1 LGHVPGRLVLATIF
15 GIGLLGFPSVASAH
29 EGDGRAEVLPAQ
41 VAPGDRVTVLGVGLA
56 ASSAVDIE
64 LVTASGLRHLGSGTT
79 DAEGAMSIEV
89 TLPPGTAPRY
99 YELHAADATGF
110 VLTGYVEVLGP
121 VVAETAGPSA
131 PGWLPWLGLA
141 AAALGAAVLVGSVRR
156 RRTRL
161 GQHRR
166 RA

>member
-1 LGHVPGRLVLATIF
+1 VLAAVS
-15 GIGLLGFPSVASAH
+15 GIGLLGFPPVASAH

-41 VAPGDRVTVLGVGLA
+41 VAPGDRVTVLGIGLA
-56 ASSAVDIE
+56 ASSAVVVE
-64 LVTASGLRHLGSGTT
+64 LVTASGLLHLGSGTT
-79 DAEGAMSIEV
+79 DADGAMSIEV

-99 YELHAADATGF
+99 YELHATDANGF

-121 VVAETAGPSA
+121 NVAETAGPGV

-141 AAALGAAVLVGSVRR
+141 AAALGAAVLVGSVLR

-161 GQHRR
+161 GLHRR